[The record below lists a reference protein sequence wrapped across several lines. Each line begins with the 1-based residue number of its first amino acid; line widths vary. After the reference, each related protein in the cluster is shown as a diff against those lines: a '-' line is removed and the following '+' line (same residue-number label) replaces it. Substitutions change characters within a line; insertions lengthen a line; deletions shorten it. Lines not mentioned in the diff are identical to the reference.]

1 MKALYSE
8 RNGFPTNK
16 VKTDTIQ
23 KDIYKFILDCCDRYL
38 INLAAAFPLRYGNS
52 SRIWGVDDYRFHAAV
67 KYRIPIFYEDNYKFR
82 GWGHRRF
89 KPKYNQYSLLD
100 YIEFIAQNIRTIS
113 CTKEYKYN
121 GTAYE
126 FQEYD
131 DGLTA
136 KAFRNDINKIFGLGG
151 VLYTL
156 TDENIIERIT
166 TIDEQISIEASNIE
180 AIKEPGIKD
189 LIIESIEL
197 YKSPRPELHKL
208 ATEKIWDALERI
220 KTIFVGEGLDKKRSV
235 ARLVGIMTNGNEY
248 YKNLFDSEFTELT
261 NIGNKCRIRHH
272 ETDKI
277 EIVDDRYYDYFYSRC
292 FALVA
297 LAIKYI

>member
-8 RNGFPTNK
+8 CNGFPTNK

-23 KDIYKFILDCCDRYL
+23 KDIYKFILDCCDKYH
-38 INLAAAFPLRYGNS
+38 INLAASFPLRYGDH
-52 SRIWGVDDYRFHAAV
+52 SRIWGVDDYRFHAEV

-82 GWGHRRF
+82 SWGYRRF
-89 KPKYNQYSLLD
+89 KPKYNQYALLD
-100 YIEFIAQNIRTIS
+100 YVEFIAHNIRTIS
-113 CTKEYKYN
+113 STKEYKYD

-126 FQEYD
+126 FQESD

-136 KAFRNDINKIFGLGG
+136 KAFRDDINKIFGLGG

-156 TDENIIERIT
+156 TDDNIIERIT

-220 KTIFVGEGLDKKRSV
+220 KTIFVGEGLDKKQSV
-235 ARLVGIMTNGNEY
+235 ARLVGIMANGNEY
-248 YKNLFDSEFTELT
+248 YKTLFDSEFTELT

-277 EIVDDRYYDYFYSRC
+277 EIVDDRYYDYLFSRC
-292 FALVA
+292 FALIT

>member
-1 MKALYSE
+1 M
-8 RNGFPTNK
+8 
-16 VKTDTIQ
+16 
-23 KDIYKFILDCCDRYL
+23 
-38 INLAAAFPLRYGNS
+38 
-52 SRIWGVDDYRFHAAV
+52 
-67 KYRIPIFYEDNYKFR
+67 
-82 GWGHRRF
+82 
-89 KPKYNQYSLLD
+89 
-100 YIEFIAQNIRTIS
+100 EFIVQNIRTIS
-113 CTKEYKYN
+113 SIKEYN
-121 GTAYE
+121 DGSTAYE

-136 KAFRNDINKIFGLGG
+136 KAFRDEINEIFDLGG

-156 TDENIIERIT
+156 TDDNIIERIT

-220 KTIFVGEGLDKKRSV
+220 KTIFVGEGTDKKQSIV
-235 ARLVGIMTNGNEY
+235 RLIEIMANGNDC
-248 YKNLFDSEFTELT
+248 YKALFNSEFTEIT
-261 NIGNKCRIRHH
+261 SIGNTYRIRHH
-272 ETDKI
+272 ETNKI
-277 EIVDDRYYDYFYSRC
+277 EIVDERYYDYFYSRC

>member
-67 KYRIPIFYEDNYKFR
+67 KYRIPIFYEDNYRFFPISN
-82 GWGHRRF
+82 RRF
-89 KPKYNQYSLLD
+89 RPKYNQYALLD
-100 YIEFIAQNIRTIS
+100 YVEFIVQNIRTIS
-113 CTKEYKYN
+113 SIKEYN
-121 GTAYE
+121 DGSTAYE

-136 KAFRNDINKIFGLGG
+136 KAFRDEINEIFDLGG

-166 TIDEQISIEASNIE
+166 TIDEQISIAESSIE
-180 AIKEPGIKD
+180 AIKEPGIKE

-197 YKSPRPELHKL
+197 FKNPHPELHKL
-208 ATEKIWDALERI
+208 ATEKIWVALERL
-220 KTIFVGEGLDKKRSV
+220 KSVFVGEGTDKKQSI
-235 ARLVGIMTNGNEY
+235 ARLVEIMANGNDC
-248 YKNLFDSEFTELT
+248 YKALFNSEFTELT
-261 NIGNKCRIRHH
+261 SIGNTYRIRHH
-272 ETDKI
+272 ETNKI
-277 EIVDDRYYDYFYSRC
+277 EIVDERYYDYFYSRC
-292 FALVA
+292 FALITF
-297 LAIKYI
+297 AIKYI

>member
-1 MKALYSE
+1 MI
-8 RNGFPTNK
+8 
-16 VKTDTIQ
+16 TI
-23 KDIYKFILDCCDRYL
+23 ICVVGGYRR
-38 INLAAAFPLRYGNS
+38 LR
-52 SRIWGVDDYRFHAAV
+52 
-67 KYRIPIFYEDNYKFR
+67 
-82 GWGHRRF
+82 
-89 KPKYNQYSLLD
+89 PKYNQYALLD
-100 YIEFIAQNIRTIS
+100 YVEFIVQNIRTIS
-113 CTKEYKYN
+113 SIKEYN
-121 GTAYE
+121 DGSTAYE

-136 KAFRNDINKIFGLGG
+136 KAFRGEINEIFDLGG

-166 TIDEQISIEASNIE
+166 TIDEQISIEVSNIE

-208 ATEKIWDALERI
+208 ATDKIWDALERI
-220 KTIFVGEGLDKKRSV
+220 KTIFVGEGLDKKQSV
-235 ARLVGIMTNGNEY
+235 ARLVGIMANGNEY
-248 YKNLFDSEFTELT
+248 YKTLFDSEFTELT

-277 EIVDDRYYDYFYSRC
+277 EIVDERYYDYFYSRC

>member
-8 RNGFPTNK
+8 RNGLPTNK
-16 VKTDTIQ
+16 VKTDIIQ
-23 KDIYKFILDCCDRYL
+23 KDIYKFILDCCDKYH
-38 INLAAAFPLRYGNS
+38 INLAASFPLRYGDH
-52 SRIWGVDDYRFHAAV
+52 SRIWGVDDYRLHAEV
-67 KYRIPIFYEDNYKFR
+67 KYRIPIFYDDNYNLR
-82 GWGHRRF
+82 CGGYRRLR
-89 KPKYNQYSLLD
+89 PKYNQYALLD

-113 CTKEYKYN
+113 SAKECKYG
-121 GTAYE
+121 GTIYE

-136 KAFRNDINKIFGLGG
+136 KAFRDEINEIFDLGG

-156 TDENIIERIT
+156 TDDNIIERIT

-208 ATEKIWDALERI
+208 ATEKIWDALERL
-220 KTIFVGEGLDKKRSV
+220 KSVFVGGGTDKKQSI
-235 ARLVGIMTNGNEY
+235 ARLVEIMANGNDC
-248 YKNLFDSEFTELT
+248 YKALFNSEFTELT
-261 NIGNKCRIRHH
+261 SIGNTYRIRHH
-272 ETDKI
+272 ETNKI
-277 EIVDDRYYDYFYSRC
+277 EIVDERYYDYFYSRC

>member
-8 RNGFPTNK
+8 RNGLPTNK
-16 VKTDTIQ
+16 VKTDIIQ
-23 KDIYKFILDCCDRYL
+23 KDIYKFILDCCDKYY

-67 KYRIPIFYEDNYKFR
+67 KYRIPIFYEDNYRFFPISN
-82 GWGHRRF
+82 RRF
-89 KPKYNQYSLLD
+89 RPKYNQYALLD
-100 YIEFIAQNIRTIS
+100 YVEFIAQNIRSIS
-113 CTKEYKYN
+113 STKEYKYD

-126 FQEYD
+126 FQEHD

-166 TIDEQISIEASNIE
+166 TIDEQISIAESSIE
-180 AIKEPGIKD
+180 AIKEPGIKE

-197 YKSPRPELHKL
+197 FKNPHPELHKL
-208 ATEKIWDALERI
+208 ATEKIWAALERL
-220 KTIFVGEGLDKKRSV
+220 KSVFVGEGTDKKQSI
-235 ARLVGIMTNGNEY
+235 ARLVEIMANGNDC
-248 YKNLFDSEFTELT
+248 YKALFNSEFTELT
-261 NIGNKCRIRHH
+261 SIGNTYRIRHH
-272 ETDKI
+272 ETNKI
-277 EIVDDRYYDYFYSRC
+277 EIVDERYYDYFYSRC

>member
-67 KYRIPIFYEDNYKFR
+67 KYRIPIFYEDNYRFFPISN
-82 GWGHRRF
+82 RRF
-89 KPKYNQYSLLD
+89 RPKYNQYALLD
-100 YIEFIAQNIRTIS
+100 YVEFIVQNIRTIS
-113 CTKEYKYN
+113 SIKEYN
-121 GTAYE
+121 DGSTAYE
-126 FQEYD
+126 FQESD

-136 KAFRNDINKIFGLGG
+136 KAFRDEINEIFDLGG

-156 TDENIIERIT
+156 TDDNIIERIT

-220 KTIFVGEGLDKKRSV
+220 KTIFVGEGLDKKQSV
-235 ARLVGIMTNGNEY
+235 ARLVGIMANGNEY
-248 YKNLFDSEFTELT
+248 YKTLFDSEFTELT

-277 EIVDDRYYDYFYSRC
+277 EIVDERYYDYFYSRC
-292 FALVA
+292 FALIA

>member
-1 MKALYSE
+1 M
-8 RNGFPTNK
+8 
-16 VKTDTIQ
+16 
-23 KDIYKFILDCCDRYL
+23 
-38 INLAAAFPLRYGNS
+38 
-52 SRIWGVDDYRFHAAV
+52 
-67 KYRIPIFYEDNYKFR
+67 
-82 GWGHRRF
+82 
-89 KPKYNQYSLLD
+89 
-100 YIEFIAQNIRTIS
+100 EFIVQNIRTIS
-113 CTKEYKYN
+113 SIKEYN
-121 GTAYE
+121 DGSTAYE

-136 KAFRNDINKIFGLGG
+136 KAFRDEINEIFDLGG

-166 TIDEQISIEASNIE
+166 TIDEQISIEAPNIE

-220 KTIFVGEGLDKKRSV
+220 KTIFVGEGLDKKQSV
-235 ARLVGIMTNGNEY
+235 ARLVGIMANGNEY
-248 YKNLFDSEFTELT
+248 YKTLFDSEFTELT

-277 EIVDDRYYDYFYSRC
+277 EIVDERYYDYFYSRC

>member
-8 RNGFPTNK
+8 RNGLPTNK
-16 VKTDTIQ
+16 VKTDIIQ
-23 KDIYKFILDCCDRYL
+23 EDIYKFVLDCCDKYY
-38 INLAAAFPLRYGNS
+38 INLAAAFPLRYKNS
-52 SRIWGVDDYRFHAAV
+52 SRIWGVDDYRFHAEV

-82 GWGHRRF
+82 SWGYRRF
-89 KPKYNQYSLLD
+89 KPKYNQYALLD
-100 YIEFIAQNIRTIS
+100 YVEFIAHNIRTIS
-113 CTKEYKYN
+113 STKEYKYD
-121 GTAYE
+121 GIAYE
-126 FQEYD
+126 FQESD

-136 KAFRNDINKIFGLGG
+136 KAFRDDINKIFGLGG

-166 TIDEQISIEASNIE
+166 TIDEQISIEAPNIE

-220 KTIFVGEGLDKKRSV
+220 KTIFVGEGTDKKQSIV
-235 ARLVGIMTNGNEY
+235 RLIEIMANGNDC
-248 YKNLFDSEFTELT
+248 YKALFNSEFTELT
-261 NIGNKCRIRHH
+261 SIGNTYRIRHH
-272 ETDKI
+272 ETNKI
-277 EIVDDRYYDYFYSRC
+277 EIVDERYYDYFYSRC
-292 FALVA
+292 FALIA

>member
-67 KYRIPIFYEDNYKFR
+67 KYRIPIFYEDNYRFFPISN
-82 GWGHRRF
+82 RRF
-89 KPKYNQYSLLD
+89 RPKYNQYALLD
-100 YIEFIAQNIRTIS
+100 YVEFIVQNIRTIS
-113 CTKEYKYN
+113 SIKEYN
-121 GTAYE
+121 DGGTAYE

-136 KAFRNDINKIFGLGG
+136 KAFRDEINEIFDLGG

-156 TDENIIERIT
+156 TDDNIIERIT
-166 TIDEQISIEASNIE
+166 TIDEQISIAESSIE
-180 AIKEPGIKD
+180 AIKEPGIKE

-197 YKSPRPELHKL
+197 YKNPRPELHKL
-208 ATEKIWDALERI
+208 ATEKIWAALERL
-220 KTIFVGEGLDKKRSV
+220 KSVFVGEGTDKKQSIV
-235 ARLVGIMTNGNEY
+235 RLVEIMANGNDC
-248 YKNLFDSEFTELT
+248 YKALFNSEFTELT
-261 NIGNKCRIRHH
+261 SIGNTYRIRHH
-272 ETDKI
+272 ETNKI
-277 EIVDDRYYDYFYSRC
+277 EIVDERYYDYFYSRC
-292 FALVA
+292 FALIA